1 MIGESLLLSQNHS
14 QNYIINI
21 EKNQLL
27 GLVLEFDPASKS
39 YIVDEII
46 NEKLRNEIN
55 IGDYLVK
62 INDIDISNYN
72 TSELSNLCKKLMKK
86 KKVLEFVYRY

>member
-1 MIGESLLLSQNHS
+1 MIGESLLSQNHS

-27 GLVLEFDPASKS
+27 GLVLEFDPVSKS